1 MLACPRLLVLDEP
14 TNGLDPIGIEELRDL
29 IRAFAAEGITVL
41 VSSHILSEVQQ
52 MADRIGII
60 YRGRLAYEDELREG
74 CDLEALFMDVCRRG
88 AASGRAGGMTGI
100 AAAKRPSRASA
111 RQGRGAKFKHAAPMR
126 LAIVLALPMPL
137 LGAWPSASTGE
148 QVFSAWN
155 YWYAL
160 FLPVM
165 LALVTAC
172 VANVDARLKLRPCSA
187 RAFRSPARGGR
198 RRGGALR
205 PRQPRRLRRLLRRLV
220 GALDEPQPSSSS
232 PASSA
237 FSAQGATL
245 AGAATMLACAL
256 VNVVTS
262 AWMIPAGLF
271 LASRFGMLAGIFAP
285 LAVQIAG
292 GFAWA
297 IVPLPQLFP
306 PSASMVIPTSFIPVL
321 PSGEPLSPDMALG
334 GALAAGLPLTVAG
347 LAVCAAA
354 FVALAAAGA
363 AWLKGAEER

>member
-1 MLACPRLLVLDEP
+1 MTGATPTARLQPQLQSESQSEP
-14 TNGLDPIGIEELRDL
+14 QSRTS
-29 IRAFAAEGITVL
+29 L
-41 VSSHILSEVQQ
+41 VSALK
-52 MADRIGII
+52 A
-60 YRGRLAYEDELREG
+60 
-74 CDLEALFMDVCRRG
+74 EAL
-88 AASGRAGGMTGI
+88 
-100 AAAKRPSRASA
+100 
-111 RQGRGAKFKHAAPMR
+111 KFKHAAPVR
-126 LAIVLALPMPL
+126 IAVALALPMPL

-165 LALVTAC
+165 LALVAAC
-172 VANVDARLKLRPCSA
+172 VANADARL
-187 RAFRSPARGGR
+187 
-198 RRGGALR
+198 ALR
-205 PRQPRRLRRLLRRLV
+205 PLLGQGAPLARAWWAKVIYCLGLSALANLV
-220 GALDEPQPSSSS
+220 VFGIYF
-232 PASSA
+232 ASSV

-271 LASRFGMLAGIFAP
+271 LASRFGMLAGIFVP

-321 PSGEPLSPDMALG
+321 PSGEPLSADMALG
-334 GALAAGLPLTVAG
+334 GALAAGLPLTAAG

-354 FVALAAAGA
+354 FVTLTAAGA

>member
-1 MLACPRLLVLDEP
+1 
-14 TNGLDPIGIEELRDL
+14 
-29 IRAFAAEGITVL
+29 
-41 VSSHILSEVQQ
+41 
-52 MADRIGII
+52 
-60 YRGRLAYEDELREG
+60 
-74 CDLEALFMDVCRRG
+74 
-88 AASGRAGGMTGI
+88 MTGI
-100 AAAKRPSRASA
+100 APAARLKPRLQSESQSEPQPKTSLASA
-111 RQGRGAKFKHAAPMR
+111 LKAEALKFRHAAPVR
-126 LAIVLALPMPL
+126 LAVALALPMPL

-165 LALVTAC
+165 LALVAAC
-172 VANVDARLKLRPCSA
+172 VANADARL
-187 RAFRSPARGGR
+187 
-198 RRGGALR
+198 ALR
-205 PRQPRRLRRLLRRLV
+205 PLLGQGAPLARAWWAKALYCLGLSALANLV
-220 GALDEPQPSSSS
+220 VFGIYF
-232 PASSA
+232 ASSA

-271 LASRFGMLAGIFAP
+271 LASRFGMLAGIFVP

-321 PSGEPLSPDMALG
+321 PSGEPLSADMALG

-354 FVALAAAGA
+354 FVALTAAGA

>member
-1 MLACPRLLVLDEP
+1 
-14 TNGLDPIGIEELRDL
+14 
-29 IRAFAAEGITVL
+29 
-41 VSSHILSEVQQ
+41 
-52 MADRIGII
+52 
-60 YRGRLAYEDELREG
+60 
-74 CDLEALFMDVCRRG
+74 
-88 AASGRAGGMTGI
+88 MTG
-100 AAAKRPSRASA
+100 ATPTARLQPQLQSGSQSEPQSRASLA
-111 RQGRGAKFKHAAPMR
+111 SALKAEALKFRHAAPIR
-126 LAIVLALPMPL
+126 LAIALALPMPL

-165 LALVTAC
+165 LALVAAC
-172 VANVDARLKLRPCSA
+172 VANADARLKLRPLLGQGAPLA
-187 RAFRSPARGGR
+187 RAWWAK
-198 RRGGALR
+198 ALYC
-205 PRQPRRLRRLLRRLV
+205 LGLSALANLV
-220 GALDEPQPSSSS
+220 VFAVYF
-232 PASSA
+232 ASSA

-271 LASRFGMLAGIFAP
+271 LASRFGMLAGIFIP

-321 PSGEPLSPDMALG
+321 PSGEPLSADMALG
-334 GALAAGLPLTVAG
+334 GALAAGLPLTAAG

-354 FVALAAAGA
+354 FVALTAAGA

>member
-1 MLACPRLLVLDEP
+1 MTGATPTARLQPRLQSGSQSEP
-14 TNGLDPIGIEELRDL
+14 
-29 IRAFAAEGITVL
+29 
-41 VSSHILSEVQQ
+41 Q
-52 MADRIGII
+52 
-60 YRGRLAYEDELREG
+60 
-74 CDLEALFMDVCRRG
+74 
-88 AASGRAGGMTGI
+88 
-100 AAAKRPSRASA
+100 SRASLA
-111 RQGRGAKFKHAAPMR
+111 SALKAEALKFRHAAPMR
-126 LAIVLALPMPL
+126 LAIALALPMPL

-165 LALVTAC
+165 LALVAAC
-172 VANVDARLKLRPCSA
+172 VANADARL
-187 RAFRSPARGGR
+187 
-198 RRGGALR
+198 ALR
-205 PRQPRRLRRLLRRLV
+205 PLLGQGAPLV
-220 GALDEPQPSSSS
+220 RAWWAKVIYCLGLSALANLVVFGIYF
-232 PASSA
+232 ASSV

-271 LASRFGMLAGIFAP
+271 LASRFGMLAGIFVP

-297 IVPLPQLFP
+297 VVPLPQLFP

-321 PSGEPLSPDMALG
+321 PSGEPLSADMALG
-334 GALAAGLPLTVAG
+334 GALAAGLPLTAAG

-354 FVALAAAGA
+354 FVAFTVAGA

>member
-1 MLACPRLLVLDEP
+1 
-14 TNGLDPIGIEELRDL
+14 
-29 IRAFAAEGITVL
+29 
-41 VSSHILSEVQQ
+41 
-52 MADRIGII
+52 
-60 YRGRLAYEDELREG
+60 
-74 CDLEALFMDVCRRG
+74 
-88 AASGRAGGMTGI
+88 MTGI
-100 AAAKRPSRASA
+100 APAARLKPRLQSESQSEPQPKTSLASA
-111 RQGRGAKFKHAAPMR
+111 LKAEALKFRHAAPVR
-126 LAIVLALPMPL
+126 LAVALALPMPL

-165 LALVTAC
+165 LALVAAC
-172 VANVDARLKLRPCSA
+172 VANADARL
-187 RAFRSPARGGR
+187 
-198 RRGGALR
+198 ALR
-205 PRQPRRLRRLLRRLV
+205 PLLGQGAPLARAWWAKALYCLGLSALANLV
-220 GALDEPQPSSSS
+220 VFGIYF
-232 PASSA
+232 ASSA

-271 LASRFGMLAGIFAP
+271 LASRFGMLAGIFVP

-306 PSASMVIPTSFIPVL
+306 PSASMVIPTACIPVL
-321 PSGEPLSPDMALG
+321 PSGEPLSADMALG

-354 FVALAAAGA
+354 FVALTAAGA

>member
-1 MLACPRLLVLDEP
+1 
-14 TNGLDPIGIEELRDL
+14 
-29 IRAFAAEGITVL
+29 
-41 VSSHILSEVQQ
+41 
-52 MADRIGII
+52 
-60 YRGRLAYEDELREG
+60 
-74 CDLEALFMDVCRRG
+74 
-88 AASGRAGGMTGI
+88 MTG
-100 AAAKRPSRASA
+100 ATPTARLQPQLQSGSQSEPQSRASLA
-111 RQGRGAKFKHAAPMR
+111 SALKAEALKFRHAAPMR
-126 LAIVLALPMPL
+126 LAIALALPMPL

-165 LALVTAC
+165 LALVAAC
-172 VANVDARLKLRPCSA
+172 VANADARLKLRPLLGQGAPLA
-187 RAFRSPARGGR
+187 RAWWAK
-198 RRGGALR
+198 ALYC
-205 PRQPRRLRRLLRRLV
+205 LGLSALANLV
-220 GALDEPQPSSSS
+220 VFAVYF
-232 PASSA
+232 ASSA

-271 LASRFGMLAGIFAP
+271 LASRFGMLAGIFIP

-321 PSGEPLSPDMALG
+321 PSGEPLSADVALG
-334 GALAAGLPLTVAG
+334 GALAAGLPLTAAG

>member
-1 MLACPRLLVLDEP
+1 MTGATPTARLQPQLQSESQSEP
-14 TNGLDPIGIEELRDL
+14 QSRTS
-29 IRAFAAEGITVL
+29 L
-41 VSSHILSEVQQ
+41 VSALK
-52 MADRIGII
+52 A
-60 YRGRLAYEDELREG
+60 
-74 CDLEALFMDVCRRG
+74 EAL
-88 AASGRAGGMTGI
+88 
-100 AAAKRPSRASA
+100 
-111 RQGRGAKFKHAAPMR
+111 KFKHAAPVR
-126 LAIVLALPMPL
+126 IAVALALPMPL

-172 VANVDARLKLRPCSA
+172 VANADARL
-187 RAFRSPARGGR
+187 
-198 RRGGALR
+198 ALR
-205 PRQPRRLRRLLRRLV
+205 PLLGQGAPLARAWWAKALYCLGLSALANLV
-220 GALDEPQPSSSS
+220 VFAVYF
-232 PASSA
+232 ASSA

-271 LASRFGMLAGIFAP
+271 LASRFGMLAGIFVP

-297 IVPLPQLFP
+297 VVPLPQLFP

-321 PSGEPLSPDMALG
+321 PSGEPLSADMALG
-334 GALAAGLPLTVAG
+334 GALAAGLPLTAAG

-354 FVALAAAGA
+354 FVAFTVAGA
-363 AWLKGAEER
+363 VWLKGAEER

>member
-1 MLACPRLLVLDEP
+1 MTGEKNLGAAGVAPAGEKSPRA
-14 TNGLDPIGIEELRDL
+14 TTLRSAL
-29 IRAFAAEGITVL
+29 AAE
-41 VSSHILSEVQQ
+41 
-52 MADRIGII
+52 
-60 YRGRLAYEDELREG
+60 
-74 CDLEALFMDVCRRG
+74 ALKHR
-88 AASGRAGGMTGI
+88 
-100 AAAKRPSRASA
+100 
-111 RQGRGAKFKHAAPMR
+111 HAAPLR
-126 LAIVLALPMPL
+126 LAVVMALPMPL
-137 LGAWPSASTGE
+137 LGAMPGPYGQS
-148 QVFSAWN
+148 FSAWN

-172 VANVDARLKLRPCSA
+172 VANADARL
-187 RAFRSPARGGR
+187 
-198 RRGGALR
+198 ALR
-205 PRQPRRLRRLLRRLV
+205 PLLGQGAPLARAWWAKALYCLGLSALANLV
-220 GALDEPQPSSSS
+220 GFAVYF
-232 PASSA
+232 ASSA

-271 LASRFGMLAGIFAP
+271 LASRFGMLAGIFIP

-321 PSGEPLSPDMALG
+321 PSGEPLSADMALG

-354 FVALAAAGA
+354 FVVLAAAGA

>member
-1 MLACPRLLVLDEP
+1 
-14 TNGLDPIGIEELRDL
+14 
-29 IRAFAAEGITVL
+29 
-41 VSSHILSEVQQ
+41 
-52 MADRIGII
+52 
-60 YRGRLAYEDELREG
+60 
-74 CDLEALFMDVCRRG
+74 
-88 AASGRAGGMTGI
+88 MTG
-100 AAAKRPSRASA
+100 ATPTARLQPQLQSGSQSEPQSRASLA
-111 RQGRGAKFKHAAPMR
+111 SALKAEALKFRHAAPMR
-126 LAIVLALPMPL
+126 LAIALALPMPL

-172 VANVDARLKLRPCSA
+172 VANADARLKLRPLLGQGAPLA
-187 RAFRSPARGGR
+187 RAWWAK
-198 RRGGALR
+198 ALYC
-205 PRQPRRLRRLLRRLV
+205 LGLSALANLV
-220 GALDEPQPSSSS
+220 VFAVYF
-232 PASSA
+232 ASSA

-271 LASRFGMLAGIFAP
+271 LASRFGMLAGIFVP

-321 PSGEPLSPDMALG
+321 PSGEPLSADMALG

>member
-1 MLACPRLLVLDEP
+1 MTGATPTARLQPQLQSESQSEP
-14 TNGLDPIGIEELRDL
+14 QSRTS
-29 IRAFAAEGITVL
+29 L
-41 VSSHILSEVQQ
+41 VSALK
-52 MADRIGII
+52 A
-60 YRGRLAYEDELREG
+60 
-74 CDLEALFMDVCRRG
+74 EAL
-88 AASGRAGGMTGI
+88 
-100 AAAKRPSRASA
+100 
-111 RQGRGAKFKHAAPMR
+111 KFKHAAPVR
-126 LAIVLALPMPL
+126 IAVALALPMPL

-172 VANVDARLKLRPCSA
+172 VANADARLKLRPLLGQGAPLA
-187 RAFRSPARGGR
+187 RAWWAK
-198 RRGGALR
+198 ALYC
-205 PRQPRRLRRLLRRLV
+205 LGLSALANLV
-220 GALDEPQPSSSS
+220 VFAVYF
-232 PASSA
+232 ASSA

-271 LASRFGMLAGIFAP
+271 LASRFGMLAGIFVP

-297 IVPLPQLFP
+297 VVPLPQLFP

-321 PSGEPLSPDMALG
+321 PSGEPLSADMALG
-334 GALAAGLPLTVAG
+334 GALAAGLPLTAAG

-354 FVALAAAGA
+354 FVAFTVAGA
-363 AWLKGAEER
+363 VWLKGAEER

>member
-1 MLACPRLLVLDEP
+1 MTGAAPAARLQPRLQSGSQSEP
-14 TNGLDPIGIEELRDL
+14 
-29 IRAFAAEGITVL
+29 
-41 VSSHILSEVQQ
+41 Q
-52 MADRIGII
+52 
-60 YRGRLAYEDELREG
+60 
-74 CDLEALFMDVCRRG
+74 
-88 AASGRAGGMTGI
+88 
-100 AAAKRPSRASA
+100 SRASLA
-111 RQGRGAKFKHAAPMR
+111 SALKAEALKFRHAAPMR
-126 LAIVLALPMPL
+126 LAIALALPMPL

-165 LALVTAC
+165 LALVAAC
-172 VANVDARLKLRPCSA
+172 VANADARL
-187 RAFRSPARGGR
+187 
-198 RRGGALR
+198 ALR
-205 PRQPRRLRRLLRRLV
+205 PLLGQGAPLARAWWAKALYCLGLSALANLV
-220 GALDEPQPSSSS
+220 VFGIYF
-232 PASSA
+232 ASSA

-271 LASRFGMLAGIFAP
+271 LASRFGMLAGIFVP

-321 PSGEPLSPDMALG
+321 PSGEPLSADMALG

-354 FVALAAAGA
+354 FVALTAAGA

>member
-1 MLACPRLLVLDEP
+1 
-14 TNGLDPIGIEELRDL
+14 
-29 IRAFAAEGITVL
+29 
-41 VSSHILSEVQQ
+41 
-52 MADRIGII
+52 
-60 YRGRLAYEDELREG
+60 
-74 CDLEALFMDVCRRG
+74 
-88 AASGRAGGMTGI
+88 MTGI
-100 AAAKRPSRASA
+100 AADKRPSLASA
-111 RQGRGAKFKHAAPMR
+111 LKAEALKFKHAAPMR
-126 LAIVLALPMPL
+126 LAIALALPMPL

-172 VANVDARLKLRPCSA
+172 VANADARLKLRPLLGQGAPLA
-187 RAFRSPARGGR
+187 RAWWAKALYCLGLSALANLVVFAVYFASSAFSAQ
-198 RRGGALR
+198 GATLAGAATMG
-205 PRQPRRLRRLLRRLV
+205 LSALANLV
-220 GALDEPQPSSSS
+220 VFAVYF
-232 PASSA
+232 ASSA

>member
-1 MLACPRLLVLDEP
+1 
-14 TNGLDPIGIEELRDL
+14 
-29 IRAFAAEGITVL
+29 
-41 VSSHILSEVQQ
+41 
-52 MADRIGII
+52 
-60 YRGRLAYEDELREG
+60 
-74 CDLEALFMDVCRRG
+74 
-88 AASGRAGGMTGI
+88 MTGI
-100 AAAKRPSRASA
+100 APAARLKPRLQSESQSEPQPKTSLASA
-111 RQGRGAKFKHAAPMR
+111 LKAEALKFRHAAPVR
-126 LAIVLALPMPL
+126 LAVALAPPMPL

-155 YWYAL
+155 YWYTL

-165 LALVTAC
+165 LALVAAC
-172 VANVDARLKLRPCSA
+172 VANADARL
-187 RAFRSPARGGR
+187 
-198 RRGGALR
+198 ALR
-205 PRQPRRLRRLLRRLV
+205 PLLGQGAPLARAWWAKALYCLGLSVLANLV
-220 GALDEPQPSSSS
+220 VFGIYF
-232 PASSA
+232 ASSA

-245 AGAATMLACAL
+245 AGAATMLSCAL

-321 PSGEPLSPDMALG
+321 PSGEPLSADMALG

-354 FVALAAAGA
+354 FVALTAAGA

>member
-1 MLACPRLLVLDEP
+1 
-14 TNGLDPIGIEELRDL
+14 
-29 IRAFAAEGITVL
+29 
-41 VSSHILSEVQQ
+41 
-52 MADRIGII
+52 
-60 YRGRLAYEDELREG
+60 
-74 CDLEALFMDVCRRG
+74 
-88 AASGRAGGMTGI
+88 MTGI
-100 AAAKRPSRASA
+100 AAAKRPSLASA
-111 RQGRGAKFKHAAPMR
+111 LRAEALKFKHAAPMR
-126 LAIVLALPMPL
+126 LAIALALPMPL

-148 QVFSAWN
+148 QAFSAWN

-165 LALVTAC
+165 LALVAAC
-172 VANVDARLKLRPCSA
+172 VANADARLKLRPLLGQGAPLA
-187 RAFRSPARGGR
+187 RAWWAK
-198 RRGGALR
+198 ALYC
-205 PRQPRRLRRLLRRLV
+205 LGLSALANLV
-220 GALDEPQPSSSS
+220 VFAVYF
-232 PASSA
+232 ASSA

-271 LASRFGMLAGIFAP
+271 LASRFGMLAGIFVP

-321 PSGEPLSPDMALG
+321 PSGEPLSADMALG
-334 GALAAGLPLTVAG
+334 GALAAGLPLTAAG

>member
-1 MLACPRLLVLDEP
+1 
-14 TNGLDPIGIEELRDL
+14 
-29 IRAFAAEGITVL
+29 
-41 VSSHILSEVQQ
+41 
-52 MADRIGII
+52 
-60 YRGRLAYEDELREG
+60 
-74 CDLEALFMDVCRRG
+74 
-88 AASGRAGGMTGI
+88 MTGI
-100 AAAKRPSRASA
+100 AAAKRPSLASA
-111 RQGRGAKFKHAAPMR
+111 LKAEALKFRHAAPVR
-126 LAIVLALPMPL
+126 LAVALALPMPL

-165 LALVTAC
+165 LALVAAC
-172 VANVDARLKLRPCSA
+172 VANADARL
-187 RAFRSPARGGR
+187 
-198 RRGGALR
+198 ALR
-205 PRQPRRLRRLLRRLV
+205 PLLGQGAPLARAWWAKVIYCLGLSALANLV
-220 GALDEPQPSSSS
+220 VFGIYF
-232 PASSA
+232 ASSV

-271 LASRFGMLAGIFAP
+271 LASRFGMLAGIFVP

-321 PSGEPLSPDMALG
+321 PSGEPLSADMALG

-354 FVALAAAGA
+354 FVALTAAGA

>member
-1 MLACPRLLVLDEP
+1 
-14 TNGLDPIGIEELRDL
+14 
-29 IRAFAAEGITVL
+29 
-41 VSSHILSEVQQ
+41 
-52 MADRIGII
+52 
-60 YRGRLAYEDELREG
+60 
-74 CDLEALFMDVCRRG
+74 
-88 AASGRAGGMTGI
+88 MTGI
-100 AAAKRPSRASA
+100 AAAKRPSLASA
-111 RQGRGAKFKHAAPMR
+111 LRAEALKFKHAAPVR
-126 LAIVLALPMPL
+126 IAVALALPMPL

-172 VANVDARLKLRPCSA
+172 VANADARLKLRPLLGQGAPLA
-187 RAFRSPARGGR
+187 RAWWAK
-198 RRGGALR
+198 ALYC
-205 PRQPRRLRRLLRRLV
+205 LGLSTLANLV
-220 GALDEPQPSSSS
+220 VFAVYF
-232 PASSA
+232 ASSA

-271 LASRFGMLAGIFAP
+271 LASRFGMLAGIFVP

-321 PSGEPLSPDMALG
+321 PSGEPLSADTALG
-334 GALAAGLPLTVAG
+334 GALAAGLPLTAAG

>member
-1 MLACPRLLVLDEP
+1 
-14 TNGLDPIGIEELRDL
+14 
-29 IRAFAAEGITVL
+29 
-41 VSSHILSEVQQ
+41 
-52 MADRIGII
+52 
-60 YRGRLAYEDELREG
+60 
-74 CDLEALFMDVCRRG
+74 
-88 AASGRAGGMTGI
+88 MTGI
-100 AAAKRPSRASA
+100 APAARLKPRLQSESQSEPQPKTSLASA
-111 RQGRGAKFKHAAPMR
+111 LKAEALKFRHAAPVR
-126 LAIVLALPMPL
+126 LAVALAPPMPL

-155 YWYAL
+155 YWYTL

-165 LALVTAC
+165 LALVAAC
-172 VANVDARLKLRPCSA
+172 VANADARL
-187 RAFRSPARGGR
+187 
-198 RRGGALR
+198 ALR
-205 PRQPRRLRRLLRRLV
+205 PLLGQGAPLARAWWAKELYCLGLSVLANLV
-220 GALDEPQPSSSS
+220 VFGIYF
-232 PASSA
+232 ASSA

-245 AGAATMLACAL
+245 AGAATMLSCAL

-321 PSGEPLSPDMALG
+321 PSGEPLSADMALG

-354 FVALAAAGA
+354 FVALTAAGT

>member
-1 MLACPRLLVLDEP
+1 
-14 TNGLDPIGIEELRDL
+14 
-29 IRAFAAEGITVL
+29 
-41 VSSHILSEVQQ
+41 
-52 MADRIGII
+52 
-60 YRGRLAYEDELREG
+60 
-74 CDLEALFMDVCRRG
+74 
-88 AASGRAGGMTGI
+88 MTG
-100 AAAKRPSRASA
+100 ATPTARLQPQLQSGSQSEPQSRASLA
-111 RQGRGAKFKHAAPMR
+111 SALKAEALKFRHAAPMR
-126 LAIVLALPMPL
+126 LAIALALPMPL

-172 VANVDARLKLRPCSA
+172 VANADARLKLRPLLGQGAPLA
-187 RAFRSPARGGR
+187 RAWWAK
-198 RRGGALR
+198 ALYC
-205 PRQPRRLRRLLRRLV
+205 LGLSALANLV
-220 GALDEPQPSSSS
+220 VFAVYF
-232 PASSA
+232 ASSA

-271 LASRFGMLAGIFAP
+271 LASRFGMLAGIFVP

-321 PSGEPLSPDMALG
+321 PSGEPLSADMALG
-334 GALAAGLPLTVAG
+334 GALAAGLPLTAAG

>member
-1 MLACPRLLVLDEP
+1 
-14 TNGLDPIGIEELRDL
+14 
-29 IRAFAAEGITVL
+29 
-41 VSSHILSEVQQ
+41 
-52 MADRIGII
+52 
-60 YRGRLAYEDELREG
+60 
-74 CDLEALFMDVCRRG
+74 
-88 AASGRAGGMTGI
+88 MTG
-100 AAAKRPSRASA
+100 ATPTARLQPQLQSESQSEPQSRASLVSA
-111 RQGRGAKFKHAAPMR
+111 LKAEALKFKHAAPVR
-126 LAIVLALPMPL
+126 IAVALALPMPL

-172 VANVDARLKLRPCSA
+172 VANADARLKLRPLLGQGAPLA
-187 RAFRSPARGGR
+187 RAWWAK
-198 RRGGALR
+198 ALYC
-205 PRQPRRLRRLLRRLV
+205 LGLSALANLV
-220 GALDEPQPSSSS
+220 VFAVYF
-232 PASSA
+232 ASSA

-271 LASRFGMLAGIFAP
+271 LASRFGMLAGIFIP

-321 PSGEPLSPDMALG
+321 PSGEPLSADMALG
-334 GALAAGLPLTVAG
+334 GALAAGLPLTAAG

-354 FVALAAAGA
+354 FVALTAAGA